1 MHTPLPMSNSSD
13 DSPSEQ
19 LQLLIGEILS
29 SSSAHP
35 YSFISMVKRFI
46 IQYSLD
52 RVTQP
57 HEIINIAYER
67 AIAAQKKQVVI
78 VNYKAWLRSTCLN
91 IVREKSR
98 QHRRELAMNP
108 QSHVFDSLISTEAM
122 TEIEDE
128 EPQLTREQ
136 RIHLLLKALEQLI
149 QMRPDIGQLMRL
161 RLLEEHDW
169 ADIQQILAEDG
180 ETCKTA
186 TLRKRAS
193 RGKRLLRRIYH
204 QLEDD
209 LLQTQGVRKP

>member
-1 MHTPLPMSNSSD
+1 MSNSSD

-19 LQLLIGEILS
+19 LQATIREILS
-29 SSSAHP
+29 TSSAHP

-46 IQYSLD
+46 LQYDLD
-52 RVTQP
+52 RFTHP

-67 AIAAQKKQVVI
+67 AIAAEKKQVTI

-91 IVREKSR
+91 IVRETSR
-98 QHRRELAMNP
+98 QHRKELSMNP
-108 QSHVFDSLISTEAM
+108 QSHAFDSLISAENTAETE
-122 TEIEDE
+122 EDVA
-128 EPQLTREQ
+128 QLTREQ

-149 QMRPDIGQLMRL
+149 EMRPDIGQLMRL
-161 RLLEEHDW
+161 RLLNEYDW

-204 QLEDD
+204 QLEDE
-209 LLQTQGVRKP
+209 LLETQGARKT